1 MSIDEIK
8 ENIREMELAD
18 LDQVA
23 ALILQLRR
31 AKDTERSKELAQMID
46 DKDVVSWSG
55 TVGE

>member
-1 MSIDEIK
+1 
-8 ENIREMELAD
+8 MELAD